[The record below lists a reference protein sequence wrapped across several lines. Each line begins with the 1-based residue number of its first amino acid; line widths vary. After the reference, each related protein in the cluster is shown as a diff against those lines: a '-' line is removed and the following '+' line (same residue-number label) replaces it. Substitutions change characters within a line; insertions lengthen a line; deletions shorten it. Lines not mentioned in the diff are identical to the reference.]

1 MPQFAISDIHG
12 CAKTFDALLNEI
24 QFSPFD
30 ELYLLGDYIDRGPDS
45 KGVLDRIMQ
54 LQQDGYQ
61 VQCLMGNHEKMVLD
75 SVALGWADMAK
86 SWMANG
92 GRTTL
97 QSFGLQKTDP
107 PALIPDDYL
116 SFLSQMGLY
125 KEVDGYILVHAGLTF
140 DGPDP
145 FQDHYSM
152 LWIRDFYDT
161 IDYDW
166 LDGRVIIHGHTPRAA
181 ALIKFQLKNLPRLSV
196 LNIDAGCVFERHG
209 RDSLCAFNMTDRTL
223 TFMKNQE
230 STS

>member
-24 QFSPFD
+24 QFSPSD

-45 KGVLDRIMQ
+45 KGVIDRILQ

-61 VQCLMGNHEKMVLD
+61 VHCLMGNHEQMVLEACMPHGEVSHD
-75 SVALGWADMAK
+75 TWIH
-86 SWMANG
+86 NG
-92 GRTTL
+92 GMATL
-97 QSFGLQKTDP
+97 ESFGLTKDSP
-107 PALIPDDYL
+107 PTLIPNPYL
-116 SFLSQMGLY
+116 EFFTNLRLY
-125 KEVDGYILVHAGLTF
+125 LETNGYLLVHAGINFQGT
-140 DGPDP
+140 DP
-145 FQDHYSM
+145 LDDAFGL

-161 IDYDW
+161 IDYNW

-181 ALIKFQLKNLPRLSV
+181 AMIKFQLKNLPRLSV
-196 LNIDAGCVFERHG
+196 LNIDAGCVFERNG

-230 STS
+230 ATS

>member
-24 QFSPFD
+24 QFSPSD

-45 KGVLDRIMQ
+45 KGVIDRILQ

-61 VQCLMGNHEKMVLD
+61 VHCLMGNHEQMVLD
-75 SVALGWADMAK
+75 SIAMGRADMAK
-86 SWMANG
+86 SWLSNG
-92 GRTTL
+92 GKATL
-97 QSFGLQKTDP
+97 ESFGLQSNAP
-107 PALIPDDYL
+107 PGFLPYDYL
-116 SFLSQMGLY
+116 SFLSKMEYY
-125 KEVDGYILVHAGLTF
+125 KEVDGYILVHAGLAF
-140 DGPDP
+140 DGADP
-145 FQDHYSM
+145 FEDHYAM

-181 ALIKFQLKNLPRLSV
+181 AMIKFQLKNLPRLSV

-223 TFMKNQE
+223 TFMKKQE
-230 STS
+230 PTS